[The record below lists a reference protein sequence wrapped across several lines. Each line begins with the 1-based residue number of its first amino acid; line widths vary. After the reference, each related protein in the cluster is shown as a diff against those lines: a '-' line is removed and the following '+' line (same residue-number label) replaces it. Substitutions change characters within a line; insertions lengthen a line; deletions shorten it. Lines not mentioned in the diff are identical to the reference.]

1 MGKGSNAQKN
11 KRARENA
18 MKRAGAVG
26 VGGGGA
32 SGIAQRKGGGETAR
46 IEKEKKRDEVKKKRE
61 EKKAREA
68 AKLNKEAKKAANAA
82 KRAAKKK

>member
-18 MKRAGAVG
+18 EKRRKEQG

-32 SGIAQRKGGGETAR
+32 AHAVAPLLRPERLVQRLTDGDR
-46 IEKEKKRDEVKKKRE
+46 NILSRVVIIDP
-61 EKKAREA
+61 
-68 AKLNKEAKKAANAA
+68 
-82 KRAAKKK
+82 